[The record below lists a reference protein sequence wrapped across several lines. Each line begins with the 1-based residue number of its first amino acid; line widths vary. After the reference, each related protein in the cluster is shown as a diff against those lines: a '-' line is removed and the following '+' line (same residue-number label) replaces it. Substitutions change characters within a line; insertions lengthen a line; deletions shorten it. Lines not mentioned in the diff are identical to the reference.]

1 MTPRRPPWWVRLR
14 LHLDSL
20 DRYHAG
26 AVLVLMAGVLGG
38 LLIAARVGPL
48 WAWAGFFAGAL
59 PMFLFVALAYSLPD

>member
-26 AVLVLMAGVLGG
+26 AVLVLMAGVLGDGRAPLG
-38 LLIAARVGPL
+38 LGRLLRRGLAHVPVRRPG
-48 WAWAGFFAGAL
+48 
-59 PMFLFVALAYSLPD
+59 LFPPGLN